1 MTERLSKDVI
11 ERGMFVLLEP
21 CQSVVVLCTVMAE
34 HLDARRCSR
43 ESPCVPSLFLP
54 SPAM

>member
-43 ESPCVPSLFLP
+43 ESPCMPSLFLP